1 MKTLA
6 IYYGFII
13 TSIMLIAGFI
23 SSTAYPQLIS
33 AALFIPLTLYFL
45 KLVFPK
51 KRHKLV
57 FYEQT
62 LKEEMP
68 IKHKK
73 TNTKDEDIAL
83 EGEEVTE
90 LPEEKGFDVDR
101 RAFLKLV
108 GSAGI
113 SLFVFSLFTK
123 KAHAAFFG
131 SVPGPG
137 TVALKDTSG
146 VQIDPAQNHPTDGYK
161 ISQIDDSSPAYYGF
175 TNKDAAWF
183 IMQEDSGGTY
193 RYAKGSSNFPT
204 NWTGRAGLTYDY
216 FHNVF

>member
-1 MKTLA
+1 MKKLA

-13 TSIMLIAGFI
+13 TSIMLIAGFL

-33 AALFIPLTLYFL
+33 AVLFIPLTLYFL

-51 KRHKLV
+51 KRRKLV

-62 LKEEMP
+62 LIDEKP
-68 IKHKK
+68 TKA
-73 TNTKDEDIAL
+73 KDEPEAL
-83 EGEEVTE
+83 DTDEVIE
-90 LPEEKGFDVDR
+90 LQEKGFDMDR
-101 RAFLKLV
+101 RTFIKLV

-123 KAHAAFFG
+123 RAHAAFFG

-137 TVALKDTSG
+137 TVALKDTTG
-146 VQIDPAQNHPTDGYK
+146 ALIDPAQNHPTDGYN

-183 IMQEDSGGTY
+183 IMQEDNSGTY

-204 NWTGRAGLTYDY
+204 NWTNRESLTYDY

>member
-1 MKTLA
+1 MKKLA

-13 TSIMLIAGFI
+13 TSIMLIAGFL

-51 KRHKLV
+51 KRHKLI

-62 LKEEMP
+62 LSDEKP
-68 IKHKK
+68 TKTKAKHKK
-73 TNTKDEDIAL
+73 ETEPL
-83 EGEEVTE
+83 EAEELVE
-90 LPEEKGFDVDR
+90 LQEKGFDVDR
-101 RAFLKLV
+101 RAFLKIV

-123 KAHAAFFG
+123 RAHAAFFG

-137 TVALKDTSG
+137 TIALKDTTG
-146 VQIDPAQNHPTDGYK
+146 TVIDPAQNHPTDGYN
-161 ISQIDDSSPAYYGF
+161 ISQIDDSAPAYYGF
-175 TNKDAAWF
+175 TNKNAAWF
-183 IMQEDSGGTY
+183 IMQEDSSGTY
-193 RYAKGSSNFPT
+193 RYAKGTSNFPT